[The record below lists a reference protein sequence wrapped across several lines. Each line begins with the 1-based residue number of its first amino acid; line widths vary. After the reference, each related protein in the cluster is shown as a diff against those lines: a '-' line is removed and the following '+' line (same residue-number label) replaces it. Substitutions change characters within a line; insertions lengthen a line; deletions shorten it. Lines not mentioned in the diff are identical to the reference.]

1 MDSTFFWFLL
11 ASLVLLIINGRL
23 RTDRR
28 GIHLK
33 MRYEGDGVG
42 AYDVAIHSGLWITAA
57 WLALHS
63 HPESALTLISL
74 SLLVGL
80 ISLSVYLLYGPLP
93 TEYQVFFYPAS
104 VVMCLL
110 CCILSLVALFAIGA
124 MLLWIWIKEGRK
136 GLREISLGE
145 S

>member
-57 WLALHS
+57 WLAMHS

-93 TEYQVFFYPAS
+93 TEYQVLLSRLGCHVPA
-104 VVMCLL
+104 LL
-110 CCILSLVALFAIGA
+110 HPVAGSPICDRSHAPLDLDQG
-124 MLLWIWIKEGRK
+124 GP
-136 GLREISLGE
+136 
-145 S
+145 